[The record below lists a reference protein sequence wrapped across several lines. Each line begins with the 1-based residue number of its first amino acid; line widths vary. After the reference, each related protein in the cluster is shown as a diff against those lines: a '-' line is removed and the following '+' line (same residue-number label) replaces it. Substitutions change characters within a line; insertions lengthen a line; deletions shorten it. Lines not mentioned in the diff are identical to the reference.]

1 VLAGGVDR
9 IWLDRKVRAN
19 LDRSV
24 PQIGA
29 PAAWSSGYDGT
40 GVTVAVL
47 DTGIDAGHPDLTGTL
62 AEAKN
67 FTPNPDT
74 GDHFGH
80 GTHVAPRLDGVTVW
94 ASYDDGGSW
103 REVTVSD
110 DGGGRYAVQLQHPPL
125 DRTTG
130 YVSLRVRATDRDGGA
145 IEQTVMRAF
154 GLK

>member
-74 GDHFGH
+74 VDHFGH
-80 GTHVAPRLDGVTVW
+80 GTQVASTVLGRGTGSTTARKGVAPGARLLAGKVLADDGFGQESWIVQGMEW
-94 ASYDDGGSW
+94 AS
-103 REVTVSD
+103 
-110 DGGGRYAVQLQHPPL
+110 A
-125 DRTTG
+125 
-130 YVSLRVRATDRDGGA
+130 AGA
-145 IEQTVMRAF
+145 KVINTCCR
-154 GLK
+154 